1 MIGDVSSNRDRYA
14 LITVGVIMGILPLTM
29 RPMLVLGLCAG
40 TLVGLS
46 ILRNPRHGLLL
57 IAATIPLETAGQIG
71 ALTSRLPLTVP
82 KLLTLATLLAWLIH
96 LTLRRVNFRR
106 LPWMYYLP
114 GFLAAACVSLIGA
127 EETRA
132 GLEAVLRFSNT
143 ILFYFLIVQ
152 LLDTPAILKACLVFF
167 LAAST
172 LAASWSIVQRF
183 VPGNSFA
190 FRYGWEEQDARR
202 GGVEQDI
209 VEQHMVGIVER
220 SSGLSPHSILLALNI
235 CLLLAPLAAFMANT
249 GPTHTLLQC
258 TWLAMLSVLLA
269 AIVVTYARTGFVL
282 VLLCFTLMTWRGLFS
297 LTTAKIITIVA
308 AMMIFIVAVPDKY
321 VDRVLSTHAYT
332 TQSSSVSIR
341 LKLAKAAFAQFLDHP
356 LLGVGYG
363 NRYGIFDYFTTYRD
377 KQHAVTPHNSF
388 LQVAAQTGIIG
399 LLILMA
405 FFWKTHR
412 ALCKA
417 AALFAAKGQR
427 DLARLG
433 IALDISLLALM
444 FAGLALD
451 LFDKGMA
458 HAWLIIG
465 TAGALTLLAEHPDRE
480 EPALIQETI

>member
-1 MIGDVSSNRDRYA
+1 MIDALSSNRDRYP
-14 LITVGVIMGILPLTM
+14 LIAVGIIIGTLPLAM
-29 RPMLVLGLCAG
+29 RPILMMGLCAG

-57 IAATIPLETAGQIG
+57 VAATIPLETAGQIG
-71 ALTSRLPLTVP
+71 ALTAHLPLTVP

-96 LTLRRVNFRR
+96 LALGRMNFRH

-114 GFLAAACVSLIGA
+114 GFLAAAGASLIGA
-127 EETRA
+127 EETRS

-143 ILFYFLIVQ
+143 IIFYFLIVQ
-152 LLDTPAILKACLVFF
+152 LLDTPVILKTCLILF
-167 LAAST
+167 LATST

-183 VPGNSFA
+183 VPGSSFA

-202 GGVEQDI
+202 SGVEQDI

-235 CLLLAPLAAFMANT
+235 CLLLAPLAAFMTNT
-249 GPTHTLLQC
+249 RPTNTFLQC
-258 TWLAMLSVLLA
+258 TWLAMLAVLLA
-269 AIVVTYARTGFVL
+269 AIVVTYARTGFVI
-282 VLLCFTLMTWRGLFS
+282 VLFCFSLMTWRGLFS
-297 LTTAKIITIVA
+297 LTTTKVIAIVA
-308 AMMIFIVAVPDKY
+308 TLLIFILTVPDKY
-321 VDRVLSTHAYT
+321 IDRVLSTRAYT

-341 LKLAKAAFAQFLDHP
+341 IDLAKAAFAQFLDHP

-363 NRYGIFDYFTTYRD
+363 NRYGIFDYFTSYRD

-399 LLILMA
+399 LLILMT

-417 AALFAAKGQR
+417 AAIFAAKGQY

-433 IALDISLLALM
+433 IALDISLLALL
-444 FAGLALD
+444 FSGLAID

-465 TAGALTLLAEHPDRE
+465 TAGALALLAERPAKKE
-480 EPALIQETI
+480 SVLSMEPL